1 MPPWW
6 TCSVAFLATP
16 DAFKIECDRQ
26 GGLSIGRG
34 RIYVDGLVAENH
46 GSGRLAWDA
55 ALDEQYGAEPVSYT
69 QQPYLPAAPEV
80 SRSGGPY
87 LVYLDVWQREIT
99 MIEDPDLGDPALGG
113 ANTTT
118 RLQTVWQVKLREA
131 SSANVERLLAEDCK
145 FRPAAARLSTAP
157 VVTRVPRTSS
167 IASKSMIRAGR
178 RPRHSGGRATMARSS
193 PA

>member
-1 MPPWW
+1 
-6 TCSVAFLATP
+6 
-16 DAFKIECDRQ
+16 
-26 GGLSIGRG
+26 
-34 RIYVDGLVAENH
+34 
-46 GSGRLAWDA
+46 
-55 ALDEQYGAEPVSYT
+55 
-69 QQPYLPAAPEV
+69 
-80 SRSGGPY
+80 
-87 LVYLDVWQREIT
+87 

-167 IASKSMIRAGR
+167 IASKSMIRDIQVVARQWLDHRPRDSLDRSVAYRGAGR
-178 RPRHSGGRATMARSS
+178 WLA
-193 PA
+193 